1 MTKEIKIVTIKP
13 LAGEIE
19 YGIQQDGQ
27 WTVHGIV
34 IPLEVGPGTTGEE
47 VVAAATADAEVRG
60 LI

>member
-1 MTKEIKIVTIKP
+1 
-13 LAGEIE
+13 
-19 YGIQQDGQ
+19 
-27 WTVHGIV
+27 VHGIV